1 MLRPRTLGKIVIG
14 VLMLVAM
21 LTAWLFAL
29 EMDKTEELYKGFRA
43 ITYAIIGLTFA
54 TIYRYFED

>member
-14 VLMLVAM
+14 VLIVCALMASLI
-21 LTAWLFAL
+21 FAF
-29 EMDKTEELYKGFRA
+29 EVKDDTVYKGYRA
-43 ITYAIIGLTFA
+43 VTYAIMALTFA